1 MKFIENNILA
11 SLAWPEQHKGVYGS
25 LGYQHTSSSLEH
37 TTSVVLMRDEDGLQ
51 LMHAQA
57 PIFNPEEKT
66 YFLKLKLLR
75 DNEGALLLDAKN
87 SSPEVATFEEANNLI
102 EGLQQLVLLWGKKG
116 DFYMTQANDV
126 APVLAAKLGS

>member
-11 SLAWPEQHKGVYGS
+11 SLAWPEQYQTAYGS
-25 LGYQHTSSSLEH
+25 LGYQHTASSMEH
-37 TTSVVLMRDEDGLQ
+37 TTSVVLMRDENGLQ
-51 LMHAQA
+51 LMHSQA

-66 YFLKLKLLR
+66 YLLKLKLLR
-75 DNEGALLLDAKN
+75 DSDSSLRLDVKN

-116 DFYMTQANDV
+116 DFYMTRANAV
-126 APVLAAKLGS
+126 SPALGAKLGG